1 MYKGETSLLS
11 QQEGPDGDIA
21 EPANKPGGSYRPS
34 IQPSLEMYSTNGYE
48 ANRHSSVDSGNGTT
62 DDNEHSHA
70 YNTIMGRTT
79 VGNGDVLEG
88 TFTESSVAMMTFEP
102 EFEPSLSNVE
112 NGVAMDNSEGI
123 GIHDV

>member
-1 MYKGETSLLS
+1 
-11 QQEGPDGDIA
+11 
-21 EPANKPGGSYRPS
+21 
-34 IQPSLEMYSTNGYE
+34 
-48 ANRHSSVDSGNGTT
+48 
-62 DDNEHSHA
+62 
-70 YNTIMGRTT
+70 MGRTT

-102 EFEPSLSNVE
+102 KFEPNVE

>member
-1 MYKGETSLLS
+1 
-11 QQEGPDGDIA
+11 
-21 EPANKPGGSYRPS
+21 
-34 IQPSLEMYSTNGYE
+34 
-48 ANRHSSVDSGNGTT
+48 
-62 DDNEHSHA
+62 
-70 YNTIMGRTT
+70 MGRTT

-102 EFEPSLSNVE
+102 EFEPSQSNVE

>member
-48 ANRHSSVDSGNGTT
+48 ANVNSS
-62 DDNEHSHA
+62 
-70 YNTIMGRTT
+70 
-79 VGNGDVLEG
+79 
-88 TFTESSVAMMTFEP
+88 SSSCTCRLFNLCLHY
-102 EFEPSLSNVE
+102 S
-112 NGVAMDNSEGI
+112 D
-123 GIHDV
+123 IHL